1 MPEGAEVRII
11 AEELNDNIKNKN
23 LIEIQV
29 LGGRYKKHSNPD
41 GMNDFLKT
49 LPAKLK
55 EVKWKGKLIYFVF
68 DNELVYVKYIRNV
81 WWVDNA

>member
-29 LGGRYKKHSNPD
+29 LG
-41 GMNDFLKT
+41 
-49 LPAKLK
+49 
-55 EVKWKGKLIYFVF
+55 
-68 DNELVYVKYIRNV
+68 
-81 WWVDNA
+81 